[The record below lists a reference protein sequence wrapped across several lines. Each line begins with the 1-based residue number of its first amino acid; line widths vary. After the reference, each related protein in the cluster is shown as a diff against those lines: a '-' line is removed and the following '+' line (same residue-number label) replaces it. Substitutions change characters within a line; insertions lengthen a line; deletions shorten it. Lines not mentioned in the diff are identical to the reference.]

1 MRTTID
7 PIPAIISKNAKK
19 DKNVVE
25 KQPTTKKTITQTLAI
40 FTKNKKKKWF

>member
-25 KQPTTKKTITQTLAI
+25 KQPTTKKNYYTDPSNIY
-40 FTKNKKKKWF
+40 KK